1 MMFKWLDK
9 ISKQGKALRDNI
21 TKVSDKKSIEKLP
34 KRWMRVTRFTLLAY
48 DKFKEK
54 RCFMRAAAL
63 SFNSLLALIPVLAL
77 TGALTSWIMK
87 DASTQSV
94 EKFVNKIIIVVM
106 PANSSNED
114 IEKIKGNLSNQ
125 IAEFIKNL
133 NEQIQIDNIG
143 PISFL
148 LFAYLGIRVVAQMED
163 AFNELWSVPNP
174 RALYMQI
181 LKFSPAIIFF
191 PCCIMTAF
199 TITGSENFEI
209 LDGFLLSW
217 IGKVILIIIPFL
229 FTSAGLTILFKLV
242 PYTNVS
248 WIAAIWG
255 GIIGGILWQL
265 NHLASTFYISQVVIN
280 KDFYGKIYGS
290 LGLLPV
296 FMLSVYFSWLIILY
310 GALVAARV
318 QYHSTPLDETIKD
331 KNAEPSRSPLP
342 FSS

>member
-1 MMFKWLDK
+1 MMFKWFNN
-9 ISKQGKALRDNI
+9 ISKRWKALRDSI
-21 TKVSDKKSIEKLP
+21 TKVSDKKSTEKLP

-48 DKFKEK
+48 DKFEEK

-87 DASTQSV
+87 DTSTQSV
-94 EKFVNKIIIVVM
+94 EKFVNKIIVVVM
-106 PANSSNED
+106 PADSSNED
-114 IEKIKGNLSNQ
+114 IEEIIGMLSKQ
-125 IAEFIKNL
+125 ITKFIKNL

-143 PISFL
+143 LISFL
-148 LFAYLGIRVVAQMED
+148 LFAYLGIRVVVQMED
-163 AFNELWSVPNP
+163 AFNELWDVPNP

-191 PCCIMTAF
+191 PCCIMIAF
-199 TITGSENFEI
+199 TITGSQNYEI

-217 IGKVILIIIPFL
+217 IGKVLQILVPFL
-229 FTSAGLTILFKLV
+229 FTCAGLTILFKLV

-265 NHLASTFYISQVVIN
+265 NHLASTFYISQVVIDN
-280 KDFYGKIYGS
+280 DFYGKIYGS

-310 GALVAARV
+310 GGLVAARV

-331 KNAEPSRSPLP
+331 KNAEPSRNSPSL
-342 FSS
+342 

>member
-1 MMFKWLDK
+1 
-9 ISKQGKALRDNI
+9 
-21 TKVSDKKSIEKLP
+21 
-34 KRWMRVTRFTLLAY
+34 MRFARFTILAY
-48 DKFKEK
+48 GKFEEK

-63 SFNSLLALIPVLAL
+63 SFNSLLALVPVLAL
-77 TGALTSWIMK
+77 TGALTSWIIK
-87 DASTQSV
+87 DTSTQSV
-94 EKFVNKIIIVVM
+94 EKFVSKIIVVVM
-106 PANSSNED
+106 PADSSNKD
-114 IEKIKGNLSNQ
+114 IDAIKGSLSGQ
-125 IAEFIKNL
+125 ITKFIKSL
-133 NEQIQIDNIG
+133 NEQIQIDNVG
-143 PISFL
+143 LISFL
-148 LFAYLGIRVVAQMED
+148 LFAYLGLRVVVQMED
-163 AFNELWSVPNP
+163 TFNELWNVPNP

-191 PCCIMTAF
+191 PCCIMIAF

-209 LDGFLLSW
+209 LKNGLDGFLFSW
-217 IGKVILIIIPFL
+217 IGKVLLILIPFL
-229 FTSAGLTILFKLV
+229 FTIAGLTILFKFV

-265 NHLASTFYISQVVIN
+265 NHLASTLYISEVVIN

-318 QYHSTPLDETIKD
+318 QYHSSPLDKTIKD
-331 KNAEPSRSPLP
+331 KDTELLLMN
-342 FSS
+342 

>member
-1 MMFKWLDK
+1 MFKRLNN
-9 ISKQGKALRDNI
+9 ISKRWKVLHNNI

-34 KRWMRVTRFTLLAY
+34 RRWMRVARFTILAY
-48 DKFKEK
+48 GKFEEK

-63 SFNSLLALIPVLAL
+63 SFNSLLALIPILAL
-77 TGALTSWIMK
+77 TGALTSWIIK
-87 DASTQSV
+87 DTSTQSV
-94 EKFVNKIIIVVM
+94 EKFVSKIIVVVM
-106 PANSSNED
+106 PADSSNKD
-114 IEKIKGNLSNQ
+114 IDAIKESLSGQ
-125 IAEFIKNL
+125 ITKFIKNL
-133 NEQIQIDNIG
+133 NEQIQIDNVG
-143 PISFL
+143 LISFL
-148 LFAYLGIRVVAQMED
+148 LFAYLGLRVVVQMED
-163 AFNELWSVPNP
+163 TFNELWNVPNP

-191 PCCIMTAF
+191 PCCIMIAF

-209 LDGFLLSW
+209 LKNGLDGFLFSW
-217 IGKVILIIIPFL
+217 IGKILLILIPFL
-229 FTSAGLTILFKLV
+229 FTSAGLTILFKFV

-265 NHLASTFYISQVVIN
+265 NHLASTLYISQVVIN

-318 QYHSTPLDETIKD
+318 QYHSSPLDETIKD
-331 KNAEPSRSPLP
+331 KDTEPYLMN
-342 FSS
+342 